1 MTDNSSEESLPKL
14 PLAVLTAGSL
24 LLELALVRTLSVA
37 LWYPVAYV
45 CLSTA
50 MLGFG
55 VGAMSNTIS
64 SRLRSLSDRH
74 ATTIG
79 GIGFSTST
87 ALGYPLWN
95 ALPVDPMS
103 LGTDTTQLFWVP
115 LLLVLITLPFV
126 FAGFFVSNVFS
137 RAPGASATLYAY
149 DLAGAAVGV
158 GLYVLLISRLGGPGC
173 VWFAATAGLVAVIL
187 AEATTLNV
195 RMALIVFTVAV
206 VGAAPS
212 IDEHVPLRIS
222 SNKILGSPQARALPR
237 DTAWSV
243 TSAVD
248 VVRTTQGVS
257 IVIDGGTAMTRLPS
271 ADPRKPVEP
280 PRGLRALPFAL
291 GTRESALVIGSGGG
305 VEVRACLGAGVQ
317 RVLALEIDPVIN
329 KLVGGS
335 LSRRI
340 GEIFRSPKVELV
352 TAEARAYL
360 AAHPERFDTIMAFH
374 TISNAAATSG
384 AMSLAESYLLTEEA
398 LALLLSRLS
407 DDGVLVMSRPEP
419 QIPRLVATVGAVW
432 EQNTP
437 LSRHIAVVTATT
449 AVPDF
454 ITTLVVTREPLNV
467 EDEIAIREST
477 PGRIA
482 YLPSGDGDLHKLI
495 RAAADHHRKPRETAR
510 SIAEVAARLPYTPAT
525 IEPATDDRPFF
536 NLNRPW
542 KEVGLGDI
550 DRVLSSD
557 VNARAR
563 LEDLP
568 VSQVAIILLLIE
580 SSLLAFVFVIPP
592 WMTLRRSGIDR
603 VRTTS
608 VAVFFA
614 SLGFAFITVEVSLVQ
629 RFTRLLGEPGW
640 SLVLVLG
647 VLLVSTG
654 AGSVLLAGRRRM
666 DPGSASL
673 LAALA
678 AVVVAW
684 VPPIIADAAA
694 GLAFSWRVAVVV
706 AVVAPVGIALGA
718 PFAAGLRRLGDARL
732 VAWGWALN
740 SLLSVGGS
748 IAALILGSSLGF
760 RGTAMVSA
768 VVYAV
773 GAGAARSFS
782 DRDTESNRQM

>member
-1 MTDNSSEESLPKL
+1 MTDSSSEKSLPKL

-55 VGAMSNTIS
+55 AGAIFNTIS
-64 SRLRSLSDRH
+64 PSLRALKARQ

-79 GIGFSTST
+79 GVGFSAST
-87 ALGYPLWN
+87 AIGYPLWN

-103 LGTDTTQLFWVP
+103 LGTDATQLFWVP

-126 FAGFFVSNVFS
+126 FAGFFVSNLFS
-137 RAPGASATLYAY
+137 SSPDASATLYAY
-149 DLAGAAVGV
+149 DLAGAAAGV
-158 GLYVLLISRLGGPGC
+158 GLYVLLVSRLGGPGC
-173 VWFAATAGLVAVIL
+173 VWFAATSGLVAVIL
-187 AEATTLNV
+187 AGSTTLTV
-195 RMALIVFTVAV
+195 RMALIVFTVAL
-206 VGAAPS
+206 VGAAPG
-212 IDEHVPLRIS
+212 IDKHIPLRIS
-222 SNKILGSPQARALPR
+222 SNKLLGSAQARTLPR

-257 IVIDGGTAMTRLPS
+257 IAIDGGTAMTRLPTANS
-271 ADPRKPVEP
+271 RKPVEP
-280 PRGLRALPFAL
+280 PRGLRALPFTL
-291 GTRESALVIGSGGG
+291 GARRSALVIGSGGG

-329 KLVGGS
+329 ELVVGS
-335 LSRRI
+335 LSRQI
-340 GEIFRSPKVELV
+340 GGIFRSPAVELV

-419 QIPRLVATVGAVW
+419 QIPRLIATVAAVW
-432 EQNTP
+432 EQSTP
-437 LSRHIAVVTATT
+437 LSEHIAVVTASE

-454 ITTLVVTREPLNV
+454 ITTLIVNKKPFSIRHETS
-467 EDEIAIREST
+467 IREST

-482 YLPSGDGDLHKLI
+482 YLPSGEGDLHELI
-495 RAAADHHRKPRETAR
+495 LAAADHHQEPEAKAR
-510 SIAEVAARLPYTPAT
+510 SITEVATRLPYTPAT

-542 KEVGLGDI
+542 REVGLREI
-550 DRVLSSD
+550 SRVLSSG

-580 SSLLAFVFVIPP
+580 SSFLALVFVIPP
-592 WMTLRRSGIDR
+592 WLTLRRSGIDR

-608 VAVFFA
+608 AAVFFA

-647 VLLVSTG
+647 VLLLSTG
-654 AGSVLLAGRRRM
+654 TGSVLLAGRHRM
-666 DPGSASL
+666 DPSSASL

-684 VPPIIADAAA
+684 VPPLIADVAA
-694 GLAFSWRVAVVV
+694 GFAFSWRVMMVI
-706 AVVAPVGIALGA
+706 AVVAPVGLALGA

-782 DRDTESNRQM
+782 DRSTESNRQT